1 MNLLPLI
8 NRKQR
13 SHFVSPLA
21 GKHYYSHNHSDS
33 KVQMATIGHT
43 DTNRS
48 MNMGRSKAKVIKT
61 ERKIKMSYVEPFSL
75 GT

>member
-13 SHFVSPLA
+13 SNFVSPLA
-21 GKHYYSHNHSDS
+21 GKVYRNQYHSDH
-33 KVQMATIGHT
+33 KVQMATVSYS

-48 MNMGRSKAKVIKT
+48 IDLGKSKNRTVKT
-61 ERKIKMSYVEPFSL
+61 
-75 GT
+75 

>member
-13 SHFVSPLA
+13 FHFVSPLA

-33 KVQMATIGHT
+33 KVQMSTIGHT

-48 MNMGRSKAKVIKT
+48 MNMGRNKPRGIRT
-61 ERKIKMSYVEPFSL
+61 ERKVKMSYV
-75 GT
+75 